1 MTPSPNFSTLSNIV
15 FPNKTFYALEIHA
28 KSAHL
33 KHLTPAIQS
42 GIFPVPPST
51 DK

>member
-15 FPNKTFYALEIHA
+15 FQNKTFYALKIHA
-28 KSAHL
+28 KSAHS
-33 KHLTPAIQS
+33 KNLTPVIQS
-42 GIFPVPPST
+42 GIFPVPPSM